1 MVTTDV
7 AAPVSSVRRPGGRVP
22 GPSRRVRLPW
32 LAGAVGLTVLV
43 AALVLWGLGRVADR
57 REVVMVTAPVA
68 AGDPIPASALGS
80 TQIAV
85 DSASTQLFS
94 VSQRDELVGRIAAV
108 DLAPGDLMGPSMVSV
123 LAKVPD
129 GWSEIGG
136 LLKAG
141 RFPVSLG
148 VGDRL
153 TAVPV
158 EGGDP
163 GVEVVVVESSVGED
177 RALSVVLAAPPDAAT
192 RVAQWAAGDN
202 LVLVRLGS
210 S

>member
-1 MVTTDV
+1 VVTTDAV
-7 AAPVSSVRRPGGRVP
+7 APVSSVRRPVGRVP

-32 LAGAVGLTVLV
+32 LAAAVGLTVLV
-43 AALVLWGLGRVADR
+43 TALVLWGLGRVADR
-57 REVVMVTAPVA
+57 REVVMVTSPVA
-68 AGDPIPASALGS
+68 EGDPIPAAALGS

-94 VSQRDELVGRIAAV
+94 AGQRGELVGRIAAV
-108 DLAPGDLMGPSMVSV
+108 DLAAGDLVGPSMISV
-123 LAKVPD
+123 LAQVPD

-141 RFPVSLG
+141 RFPVSLS

-153 TAVPV
+153 VAVPL
-158 EGGDP
+158 EGTDQ
-163 GVEVVVVESSVGED
+163 GVEVMVVESSVGDD
-177 RALSVVLAAPPDAAT
+177 RALTAVLAAPPDSAT

-202 LVLVRLGS
+202 LVLVRVS

>member
-1 MVTTDV
+1 MVTTEV
-7 AAPVSSVRRPGGRVP
+7 AAPVSSVRRPVGRAP

-32 LAGAVGLTVLV
+32 LAAAVGLTVLV

-57 REVVMVTAPVA
+57 REVVMVAAPVA

-94 VSQRDELVGRIAAV
+94 VSQRDELVGRIAVV

-141 RFPVSLG
+141 RFPASLG

-153 TAVPV
+153 MAVPL
-158 EGGDP
+158 EGAEP
-163 GVEVVVVESSVGED
+163 GVEVVVVESSVGDD
-177 RALSVVLAAPPDAAT
+177 RALSVVLAAPPESAT
-192 RVAQWAAGDN
+192 SVAQWAAGDN